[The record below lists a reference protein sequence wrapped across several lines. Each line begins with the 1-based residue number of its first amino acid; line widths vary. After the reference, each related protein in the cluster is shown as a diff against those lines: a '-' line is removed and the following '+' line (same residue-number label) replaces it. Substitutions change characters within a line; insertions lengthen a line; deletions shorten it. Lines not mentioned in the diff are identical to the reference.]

1 MADVRVYTYT
11 PGVGLVE
18 DEDTAGAQPEDGT
31 REHNAYTGG
40 QDAARAIGSVLT
52 WGGGS
57 ARIRVTTDAD
67 AGSLSVEVV

>member
-18 DEDTAGAQPEDGT
+18 DADTAGAQPEDGT
-31 REHNAYTGG
+31 REWNAYLGG
-40 QDAARAIGSVLT
+40 QDAARAIGSILT
-52 WGGGS
+52 WAGGT

-67 AGSLSVEVV
+67 AGTIDVAQV